1 MTLFKEIVAECRCGQ
16 LADSSQLCS
25 LFVGRRFRARSI
37 LEPASA
43 VYSRR
48 EPVMRLPVAPYL
60 VLEQRPKNDFVVDI
74 RLSLAR
80 SFDIVRLLNFAI
92 MFFLFIS
99 GLL

>member
-1 MTLFKEIVAECRCGQ
+1 MPSVVVGSLPMAANWAAC
-16 LADSSQLCS
+16 LSADT
-25 LFVGRRFRARSI
+25 FRARSI

-80 SFDIVRLLNFAI
+80 SFDIVRLLDFSI